1 MLTAK
6 GHDRFFFLAPAVKN
20 LSNSGDFTSPLLD
33 SPMRLCYKP
42 CHGLLTDCVM
52 IGPARR
58 ASLHAHHIVQLFRH
72 LGHA

>member
-1 MLTAK
+1 MTIIDSL
-6 GHDRFFFLAPAVKN
+6 FLLGRGKI

-33 SPMRLCYKP
+33 SLMRLCYKP
-42 CHGLLTDCVM
+42 FYGLLTDCLM

-58 ASLHAHHIVQLFRH
+58 TSLHAHHIVQLFRI